1 MVREALGLKRV
12 SSTLPEWLCSISTHT
27 RTLTRQTGRER
38 VEGSARLRLRPPA
51 ALSGRHHPEAG
62 ATPGSTPSSAFTGHL
77 ANGLDYQHPQ
87 GCPGQRCQRT
97 QPCTLGSPRVPS
109 RLLLFRPMDSSAP
122 GAGGNARINS
132 RRATAGSKGPH
143 TPTWMPPPQPVMKP
157 HLGAGGLPWTP
168 LEAEGEDA
176 GSSHRGARE
185 KPGSRR
191 TGWTEAWVAGSAAV
205 FTFSSKECRCFAHF
219 LLDSYLVNSKKPEP
233 LCTSGVNAN

>member
-12 SSTLPEWLCSISTHT
+12 SSTLPEWPCSISTHT
-27 RTLTRQTGRER
+27 RTLTRLTGRER

-51 ALSGRHHPEAG
+51 ALPGRHHPEAG

-109 RLLLFRPMDSSAP
+109 RLPSFRPMDGSAP

-157 HLGAGGLPWTP
+157 HLGAGGLPGHPWKQRARTLAP
-168 LEAEGEDA
+168 ATG
-176 GSSHRGARE
+176 GRGRNLAADGPDGQRL
-185 KPGSRR
+185 GSR
-191 TGWTEAWVAGSAAV
+191 VQQLFSLSLPKNAGALP
-205 FTFSSKECRCFAHF
+205 TSS
-219 LLDSYLVNSKKPEP
+219 
-233 LCTSGVNAN
+233 